1 MKRALVFLQIVTIM
15 GFVGCNK
22 NNHNPVLVPKPIEL
36 TAKSIQVIEHSNG
49 FGINLFSRVALD
61 DNRNL
66 MLSPLS
72 ASTALTMLLNG
83 CGGDTYDQLKSTLD
97 YPSELSIAE
106 INEAYNSL
114 VSQLLKADPKVK
126 LSLANAIFYRSGL
139 NVKAPFIS
147 TLEREFSAQVKQIDF
162 SSPTAVS
169 TINKWASDNTN
180 GLITKVIDN
189 ISPDVAMFLLNAL
202 YFKGSWSNM
211 FEKSSTQ
218 FRPFYLANGTSV
230 EVPTMMGEVD
240 ARVAYGE
247 HWSALELPY
256 GRTNFTMVIVMP
268 NETLPE
274 LYAELSGEL
283 WNNIT
288 SSIDAYSA
296 FSETMVYLPK
306 FKFSYEQMLND
317 YLISMGMVDAFDELK
332 ANLSEMSD
340 SQLYV
345 DFVKQNTF
353 VEVNEEGT
361 EAAAVTTVGM
371 SNDGAPMPRRFI
383 VDKPFVFAIRER
395 TSNTLMFIGQVVNP
409 K

>member
-1 MKRALVFLQIVTIM
+1 
-15 GFVGCNK
+15 
-22 NNHNPVLVPKPIEL
+22 
-36 TAKSIQVIEHSNG
+36 
-49 FGINLFSRVALD
+49 
-61 DNRNL
+61 
-66 MLSPLS
+66 
-72 ASTALTMLLNG
+72 MLLNG

-126 LSLANAIFYRSGL
+126 LSLANSVFYRSGL

-147 TLEREFSAQVKQIDF
+147 TLEREFSAHVKQIDF

-180 GLITKVIDN
+180 GLITKVIDD

-218 FRPFYLANGTSV
+218 FMPFYLANRTSV

-268 NETLPE
+268 NETLPD

-283 WNNIT
+283 WNNII

-361 EAAAVTTVGM
+361 EAAAVTTVGI